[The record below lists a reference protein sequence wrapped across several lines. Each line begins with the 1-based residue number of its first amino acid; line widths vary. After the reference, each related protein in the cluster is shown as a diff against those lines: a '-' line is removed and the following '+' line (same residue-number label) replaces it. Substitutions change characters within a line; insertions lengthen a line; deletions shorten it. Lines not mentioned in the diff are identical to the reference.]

1 MNNYIFLIIG
11 MMLVTYLPRLIPM
24 VMLSDKKMNPSIER
38 FLYYIPY
45 TSLSIL
51 IVKGILTA
59 DKDMILATLAGI
71 LIAGYL
77 SYKKDN
83 LVLSV
88 LSAIGLSFIIKLI
101 I

>member
-1 MNNYIFLIIG
+1 MT
-11 MMLVTYLPRLIPM
+11 LVTYLPRLIPM
-24 VMLSDKKMNPSIER
+24 ILISNKKMHPNIEK

-51 IVKGILTA
+51 IIKGLLTA
-59 DKDMILATLAGI
+59 EKDMILATLAGV
-71 LIAGYL
+71 LVAGYL

-88 LSAIGLSFIIKLI
+88 LSGIALSFLIKILI
-101 I
+101 

>member
-1 MNNYIFLIIG
+1 MA
-11 MMLVTYLPRLIPM
+11 LVTYLPRLIPM
-24 VMLSDKKMNPSIER
+24 IVISDKKMNPYMER

-51 IVKGILTA
+51 IVKGLLTA
-59 DKDMILATLAGI
+59 KKDMILATIAGI
-71 LIAGYL
+71 LLAGYL

-88 LSAIGLSFIIKLI
+88 LSGIALSFLIKI
-101 I
+101 FI